1 MKFHKVCLLAIIG
14 LFATGL
20 ALAQVPGTQRIT
32 SLVGTFSLP
41 INTAGPQSSTVQ
53 LIGTTGTCNG
63 ATPVTVTNTNVT
75 ADSTILF
82 TLKTVGGTVGA
93 VPSVKTKTAA
103 TGFTFACTASDTS
116 IYNYL
121 ILG

>member
-1 MKFHKVCLLAIIG
+1 MRFHRVCLLAAG
-14 LFATGL
+14 GFFAAGI

-32 SLVGTFSLP
+32 SLLGTFSLP
-41 INTAGPQSSTVQ
+41 INTSGPQSSTVQ
-53 LIGTTGTCNG
+53 LLGATATCNG
-63 ATPVTVTNTNVT
+63 ATPVTVANTNVT
-75 ADSTILF
+75 ADSTVLF